1 MTLQQTTKI
10 ILNFFTVLSF
20 ICHIFILNELVLIK
34 IKTFQSEKFDARTQ
48 LETQAYVAWCEGML
62 QFELQEWKPAIE
74 NLKKAQ

>member
-1 MTLQQTTKI
+1 MY
-10 ILNFFTVLSF
+10 SF
-20 ICHIFILNELVLIK
+20 K
-34 IKTFQSEKFDARTQ
+34 SDKFDARTQ